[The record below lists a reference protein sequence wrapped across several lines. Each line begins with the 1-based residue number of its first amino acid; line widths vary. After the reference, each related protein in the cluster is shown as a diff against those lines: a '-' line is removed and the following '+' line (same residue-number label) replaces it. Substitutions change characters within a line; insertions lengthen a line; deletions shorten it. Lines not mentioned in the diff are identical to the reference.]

1 MGRER
6 ERQDSEET
14 EMWEKKNRRGEE
26 ERECAREYS
35 EKNEIAREREI
46 AEE

>member
-1 MGRER
+1 MEER
-6 ERQDSEET
+6 S
-14 EMWEKKNRRGEE
+14 RRGEE
-26 ERECAREYS
+26 ERECVRGYL